1 MRNFT
6 PKFNIFIDY
15 LFPSD
20 VIETALLSKDVDG
33 TLYELLKMLMSA
45 IFKMQDEEEEDE
57 KLDLEEH
64 GVSAPSGKEVLLM
77 KDFVVLCVLRY
88 ASVLELSGFQKI
100 CKEFLDFMKFYP
112 AQFRKVY
119 FSRKVWLCL
128 AYKCTKLLH
137 AHAQ

>member
-6 PKFNIFIDY
+6 AKFDIFVDY

-20 VIETALLSKDVDG
+20 VIETALLSKEVDG

-64 GVSAPSGKEVLLM
+64 GVSAPSGKEVFLM
-77 KDFVVLCVLRY
+77 KDFMVLCILRY
-88 ASVLELSGFQKI
+88 ARFLE
-100 CKEFLDFMKFYP
+100 
-112 AQFRKVY
+112 
-119 FSRKVWLCL
+119 FS
-128 AYKCTKLLH
+128 
-137 AHAQ
+137 